1 MTRLEAKG
9 FSRYY
14 YFNNNAINNIIFYN
28 DDGIIMET
36 KQGWLECH
44 GDVRSIEC
52 GEIVN
57 RNKENLT
64 RKENFVIKSS
74 EKDYLT
80 NKAKLI
86 LYLYVDNC
94 NIKIK
99 KTGEDV
105 TRFTNDYNLSYAYQY
120 YDIFEGEVN
129 GEAFKMRV
137 MSRYETVDIKE
148 KEQAKRLYKSIKDDI
163 SWFIKESDFYKLY
176 NVCKISKRP
185 EKLMQ

>member
-9 FSRYY
+9 FTRYY
-14 YFNNNAINNIIFYN
+14 YLNDNAITNIIFYN

-44 GDVRSIEC
+44 GDIRSIEC

-64 RKENFVIKSS
+64 RKENFVIKSPERHYS
-74 EKDYLT
+74 N
-80 NKAKLI
+80 NKTGLN
-86 LYLYVDNC
+86 LYLYADNY

-105 TRFTNDYNLSYAYQY
+105 TRFINDYNLSYAYQY
-120 YDIFEGEVN
+120 YDIFEGEIN
-129 GEAFKMRV
+129 GEAFKIRV
-137 MSRYETVDIKE
+137 MSRHEAVDIKE
-148 KEQAKRLYKSIKDDI
+148 KERAERLYESIKDDI
-163 SWFIKESDFYKLY
+163 SWFISESDFYKLY

>member
-14 YFNNNAINNIIFYN
+14 YFNDNAIKNIIFYN

-36 KQGWLECH
+36 KQGWLECR
-44 GDVRSIEC
+44 GDIRSIEC

-64 RKENFVIKSS
+64 RKENFVIKSP
-74 EKDYLT
+74 EKNYLN
-80 NKAKLI
+80 NKAELI

-105 TRFTNDYNLSYAYQY
+105 TRFTNDYILSYAYQY
-120 YDIFEGEVN
+120 YNIFEGEVN
-129 GEAFKMRV
+129 GEDFKMRV
-137 MSRYETVDIKE
+137 FSRYETVDIKE
-148 KEQAKRLYKSIKDDI
+148 KEQAKRLYESIKDDI

-185 EKLMQ
+185 ANLMQ

>member
-14 YFNNNAINNIIFYN
+14 YFNDNAINNIIFYN

-36 KQGWLECH
+36 KQGWLECC
-44 GDVRSIEC
+44 GDIRSIEC

-57 RNKENLT
+57 RNKENLN

-94 NIKIK
+94 NIKIN

-120 YDIFEGEVN
+120 YDIFEGEVD

-137 MSRYETVDIKE
+137 ISRYETVDIKE
-148 KEQAKRLYKSIKDDI
+148 KEQAKRLYESIKDDI
-163 SWFIKESDFYKLY
+163 SWFIRESDFYKLY
-176 NVCKISKRP
+176 NVCKISRRL